1 MRISHLI
8 TLTACTFS
16 VIFLLGC
23 SENSKK
29 ATDAGKSFLTN
40 MYTCN
45 FKECDALCT
54 EKGKEE
60 VHLFASNLTE
70 DDLALISKNI
80 EIEAEDCDITDHSA
94 SVTYTAKNVIVCDS
108 LDDAVKMAYERY
120 GEIRELAAAGEYLN
134 RKREPVDYL
143 IAAAA
148 DAAEAFKRI
157 GDVPKHFITHIH
169 EEIEAARDRMEG
181 QLWQ

>member
-1 MRISHLI
+1 KL
-8 TLTACTFS
+8 LTDICKDMDKVAE
-16 VIFLLGC
+16 VGDH
-23 SENSKK
+23 
-29 ATDAGKSFLTN
+29 A
-40 MYTCN
+40 M
-45 FKECDALCT
+45 KEIYL
-54 EKGKEE
+54 
-60 VHLFASNLTE
+60 SW
-70 DDLALISKNI
+70 
-80 EIEAEDCDITDHSA
+80 
-94 SVTYTAKNVIVCDS
+94 
-108 LDDAVKMAYERY
+108 DDAVKMAYERY

>member
-1 MRISHLI
+1 MRISYLI

-16 VIFLLGC
+16 VFFLLGC

-60 VHLFASNLTE
+60 VYLFASNLTE

-108 LDDAVKMAYERY
+108 LEAKGHLGERTLTVKLKNVN
-120 GEIRELAAAGEYLN
+120 GSWKVDELE
-134 RKREPVDYL
+134 
-143 IAAAA
+143 
-148 DAAEAFKRI
+148 
-157 GDVPKHFITHIH
+157 
-169 EEIEAARDRMEG
+169 
-181 QLWQ
+181 W